1 MIKIGQTCIKRYTR
15 QQNATLNRMALIEK
29 IFNPLS
35 SFHHKR
41 ISRYLC
47 ELDIE
52 KIIDIGAHKGEFL
65 EKMLK
70 IEKVNSF
77 YAFEPQRNIFNELS
91 KKFSKNKKVTL
102 FNYAMDEEIT
112 KKKLKINKLSMT
124 SSLAEI
130 NENSL
135 YLKFKNFLT
144 LAKSN
149 FEDEYEVQTSTIDKI
164 FEGINLRKTL
174 LKIDVEGFEISVIKG
189 SQVKLRQIPFILLE
203 NQFGNHYKNN
213 NFNDIIKLLS
223 EKNFEID
230 KKFIFPTMH
239 YQDVLFKKI

>member
-1 MIKIGQTCIKRYTR
+1 MV
-15 QQNATLNRMALIEK
+15 LIEK
-29 IFNPLS
+29 IFNPIS

-41 ISRYLC
+41 ISRYLR

-52 KIIDIGAHKGEFL
+52 KIIDVGAHKGEFL
-65 EKMLK
+65 EKILK

-77 YAFEPQRNIFNELS
+77 YAFEPQKNIFNELS
-91 KKFSKNKKVTL
+91 EKFSNNKKVTL
-102 FNYAMDEEIT
+102 FNYAMDKEIT

-135 YLKFKNFLT
+135 YIKFKNFLSQT
-144 LAKSN
+144 KSN
-149 FEDEYEVQTSTIDKI
+149 FEYEYEVQTNTVDKI
-164 FEGINLRKTL
+164 FEGISLKKAL
-174 LKIDVEGFEISVIKG
+174 LKIDVEGFEINVIEG
-189 SQVKLRQIPFILLE
+189 SKMKLKEIPFVLLE

-213 NFNDIIKLLS
+213 NFDNIINLLL
-223 EKNFEID
+223 KQNFKIC
-230 KKFIFPTMH
+230 KKFVFPTLH